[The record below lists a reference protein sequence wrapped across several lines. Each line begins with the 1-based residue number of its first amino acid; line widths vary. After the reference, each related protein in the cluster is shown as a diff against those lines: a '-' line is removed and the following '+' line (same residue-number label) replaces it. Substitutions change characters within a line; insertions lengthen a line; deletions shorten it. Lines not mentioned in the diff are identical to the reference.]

1 VPIDPTEGN
10 ASPDTD
16 DRIRDFWDRHGGP
29 GSRRSEAGDIVQGA
43 SGWSEVYAADGYT
56 LRCEWTSIGERHSM
70 KFMEKP
76 PQAPSA

>member
-1 VPIDPTEGN
+1 VPIDPAAGN

-16 DRIRDFWDRHGGP
+16 DRIRDFWNRHGGP
-29 GSRRSEAGDIVQGA
+29 GLRRSEAGEFDPGA

-56 LRCEWTSIGERHSM
+56 LRCEWTQIGDRHTM

-76 PQAPSA
+76 PQTPAL